1 MAISRKQFVRA
12 LTASAVGAAVSPFA
26 RAIAAVSRQGQP
38 PEDDDLVRVRLAIQE
53 YDRQGYHRTAAR
65 GDVTCA
71 QWLVTD
77 VRRWGVRATL
87 EQFELSR
94 VNPVTSALQFRNRRI
109 EGLLAFDGTFTGPE
123 GVDGKLGVPG
133 DDTPFAF
140 LRSTDAVLPELR
152 RSDRYVGLIV
162 VTESPE
168 GGKPGIYPS
177 NADRFANPS
186 GPAVL
191 QVSGEH
197 AEFLATQAKEK
208 ADARLVADATRETVQ
223 ALNVFAR
230 IAGRDP
236 SLPPLVV
243 FTPRSAWWTSTG
255 ERAGGLV
262 CWAGAI
268 RELRGV
274 RTSRDCLFVAT
285 TGHEIGYLGLRAFLA
300 AREGLASRAHA
311 WVHLGANIGASR
323 SETLLQAS
331 TDDLD
336 RLATDAVVGEGAA
349 VAERTPRGER
359 AVGEAGLIHDA
370 GGRYVSLLAT
380 GNPFFHSVNDRWPHA
395 VSADEVLRYARATVR
410 LVKQLAS

>member
-1 MAISRKQFVRA
+1 MPISRKRFLRVLA
-12 LTASAVGAAVSPFA
+12 ASACAAATPFGRVVAAVA
-26 RAIAAVSRQGQP
+26 QGQP
-38 PEDDDLVRVRLAIQE
+38 AEDDDLLRVRLAIQE

-77 VRRWGVRATL
+77 MRRWGVRATL
-87 EQFELSR
+87 DPFELSR
-94 VNPVTSALQFRNRRI
+94 VNPVASALQFRSRRI
-109 EGLLAFDGTFTGPE
+109 EGLVGFDGTFTGPG
-123 GVDGKLGVPG
+123 GVEGKLGVPG
-133 DDTPFAF
+133 DDTPFV
-140 LRSTDAVLPELR
+140 LVRSTDAVLQELR
-152 RSDRYVGLIV
+152 QSDRYVGLV
-162 VTESPE
+162 VITESPE
-168 GGKPGIYPS
+168 GGKPGIYPG
-177 NADRFANPS
+177 NADRFTNPS

-197 AEFLATQAKEK
+197 AEYLATQAKEK
-208 ADARLVADATRETVQ
+208 ADARLVVDATRETVQ

-300 AREGLASRAHA
+300 SREGLASRAHA

-323 SETLLQAS
+323 SESLLQAS
-331 TDDLD
+331 SDDLD
-336 RLATDAVVGEGAA
+336 KLATDAVAAEGAA
-349 VAERTPRGER
+349 ITNRTPRGER
-359 AVGEAGLIHDA
+359 ARGEAGFIHDA
-370 GGRYVSLLAT
+370 GGRYISLLAT

-410 LVKQLAS
+410 LVKQLAA